1 MLWIIQMRV
10 HDRSEKRIWLVIFL
24 SYLKKNHQQQKTKL
38 KLFKAVIVDR
48 VLILLPL
55 KQKHSHSEEQNVCL
69 WQTHVLSLSC
79 SVAGKVNSQTRYLI
93 SPPQSGTPDCICI
106 LTLASST
113 PFSGPLFFLH
123 FFFYTAFIPLHSPAL
138 ALHQKLGQIFGA
150 LQQLCMHK
158 YTKIWCLPSFRH
170 GCCIRYA
177 LKIVAPFRFP
187 CQKH

>member
-1 MLWIIQMRV
+1 MRV

-123 FFFYTAFIPLHSPAL
+123 FFFLYCLHTSSFTCISFTSKAGSNIWSTTTALYA
-138 ALHQKLGQIFGA
+138 QI
-150 LQQLCMHK
+150 HK
-158 YTKIWCLPSFRH
+158 DLMS
-170 GCCIRYA
+170 A
-177 LKIVAPFRFP
+177 
-187 CQKH
+187 